1 MLPVAPPVDGQ
12 EWLTSPPLPWEN
24 LRGRVVIVV
33 FWSFGCEASLL
44 RMRQMQDLESGAGPG
59 VVLVGVHTPRF
70 PFEESVEEVRAAMAQ
85 HGIDAYCVHD
95 PAYTTWNRYNPG
107 GWPATVVIDGKGK
120 ALGAMDGT
128 DGLDTVMQSVGLGL
142 QQAHNMFEIGHE
154 PPALPPITPMA
165 IPALDLAFPESVT
178 VRASGELVVADS
190 AHNRLLLF
198 ELDERVQT
206 ATATAEIDG
215 FDHPS
220 AVVAD
225 DGGGIYVAEQRSGA
239 ISFLDLVARHRR
251 LLADDFVRPTG
262 LAIDIDGSLVV
273 ADGGRD
279 KLYRMIKH
287 NTEAVTTGL
296 IAGSGN
302 SGSADGDAAVA
313 DLAQPAGIARTEA
326 GLVFCDTA
334 SSNVRLLTDRGR
346 VATITGNGFFEWGL
360 VDGPAHKAMLQR
372 PTALTVLDDGSI
384 VIVDTGNSR
393 LRRLAKR
400 RIRTLGLAGLNRPA
414 GICRLDSGHVLVAD
428 TGNHRIVVVDPDL
441 HNAWPLELSGV
452 LPPRTPEEL
461 AAAQGA

>member
-1 MLPVAPPVDGQ
+1 M
-12 EWLTSPPLPWEN
+12 TSPPLPWEN

-44 RMRQMQDLESGAGPG
+44 RMRQMQDLEAGAGPG
-59 VVLVGVHTPRF
+59 VVVLGVHTPRF
-70 PFEESVEEVRAAMAQ
+70 PYEENVEEVRAAMAQ
-85 HGIDAYCVHD
+85 HRITTYCVHD
-95 PAYTTWNRYNPG
+95 PGYTTWNRYNPG
-107 GWPATVVIDGKGK
+107 GWPATVVIDGRGRV
-120 ALGAMDGT
+120 LGSLDGT
-128 DGLDTVMQSVGLGL
+128 DGLDTLMQSVGLGL
-142 QQAHNMFEIGHE
+142 QQAQNMYEIGEE
-154 PPALPPITPMA
+154 PPALPTISPFAP
-165 IPALDLAFPESVT
+165 PPFDLAFPEAVT
-178 VRASGELVVADS
+178 VRAGGELVVADS

-198 ELDERVQT
+198 ELDDAVRT

-225 DGGGIYVAEQRSGA
+225 DGEGIYVAEQRAGA
-239 ISFLDLVARHRR
+239 ISYLDLGARQRR

-262 LAIDIDGSLVV
+262 LTIDIDGSLVV

-279 KLYRMIKH
+279 KLYRVIKH
-287 NTEAVTTGL
+287 NAETVTTGL

-313 DLAQPAGIARTEA
+313 DLAQPTGIARTEA
-326 GLVFCDTA
+326 GLVFCDAA
-334 SSNVRLLTDRGR
+334 SSNLRLLTDRGR

-372 PTALTVLDDGSI
+372 PSALTVLDDGSI

-393 LRRLAKR
+393 LRRLANR

-414 GICRLDSGHVLVAD
+414 GSCLLPSGHILVAD
-428 TGNHRIVVVDPDL
+428 TGNHRIVVVEPDL
-441 HNAWPLELSGV
+441 HNAWTLELAGV

-461 AAAQGA
+461 AAAQGR